1 MKQATYIGKAVS
13 TNSDRREYQHPTT
26 QSTPSQTNTTHFPP
40 PKEKM
45 AQESYSIYGV
55 YFPTNRPTQNMRP
68 SNRLNPFIIF
78 MLHRRNVDLGGGG
91 EKAKKQINC
100 R

>member
-13 TNSDRREYQHPTT
+13 TNSNSREYELPTM

-55 YFPTNRPTQNMRP
+55 YFPTNRPTQNMRN
-68 SNRLNPFIIF
+68 SNILNPLLYLCCIEEMWIWVVGG
-78 MLHRRNVDLGGGG
+78 RKQRN
-91 EKAKKQINC
+91 K
-100 R
+100 